1 MSQRQLKGKQEKC
14 QENRT
19 PNILHKSQM
28 KNTSE
33 VVVFLA
39 DVNRA
44 TVNMGLKV
52 SLRTYIISFVYLSK
66 SLQLGHV
73 VIIFSVSFE
82 MPQVA
87 FIPVSY
93 THLTRP
99 TTTRV

>member
-1 MSQRQLKGKQEKC
+1 
-14 QENRT
+14 
-19 PNILHKSQM
+19 M

-82 MPQVA
+82 MPQVV
-87 FIPVSY
+87 FIQISSV
-93 THLTRP
+93 
-99 TTTRV
+99 